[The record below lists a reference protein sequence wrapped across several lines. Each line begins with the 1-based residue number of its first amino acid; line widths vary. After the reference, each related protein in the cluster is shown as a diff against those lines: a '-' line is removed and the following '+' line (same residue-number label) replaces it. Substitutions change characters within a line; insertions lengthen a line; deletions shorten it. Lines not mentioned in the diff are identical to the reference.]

1 MKNLTIREAAQKW
14 YGEFNEI
21 PQSLIDKAYPT
32 SEGFEILVT
41 EKECGYCGS
50 EDIHKNKDNELY
62 CGSCNSNDIYNK
74 CEFPI
79 WETMWTFKHEY
90 DEVWAKKNL
99 DKMKECGFWV
109 YESKELGLFFGIDGG
124 GYDFY
129 DSHWIPLYKA
139 RGLKYHSE

>member
-32 SEGFEILVT
+32 SEGFEILAT
-41 EKECGYCGS
+41 EKECRYCGS

-62 CGSCNSNDIYNK
+62 CGSCNSDDIYNT

-79 WETMWTFKHEY
+79 
-90 DEVWAKKNL
+90 
-99 DKMKECGFWV
+99 
-109 YESKELGLFFGIDGG
+109 
-124 GYDFY
+124 
-129 DSHWIPLYKA
+129 
-139 RGLKYHSE
+139 